1 MVLFNVE
8 KVLVNKKLL
17 KTFVIPKE
25 SAPIPNQSR
34 GQDPVRIK
42 PREVTNAIKKA
53 GIQIKIR

>member
-1 MVLFNVE
+1 MEAIKIFRLPTVMVLFNVE

-34 GQDPVRIK
+34 GQEHV
-42 PREVTNAIKKA
+42 
-53 GIQIKIR
+53 QL